1 MKKIFFDPYKDFSN
15 LTHEGYIYCNNFI
28 AKVLSV
34 YFKDNGYKTED
45 DTVFTDRFTISWSFH
60 AAGFSIDYYN
70 GKTQRAAYLMR
81 YHDYPNID
89 EDFLGVTWVPS
100 AAWVLG
106 FVERLV
112 YTFDMSLL
120 KILEDENEDY
130 ERIISDSEEAR
141 QYMMSHQIAPNEWNR
156 EIARIQKVNLG
167 KFIFPEF
174 LSYERNTRK
183 EIKQDIRKLLNR

>member
-34 YFKDNGYKTED
+34 YFKDKGYKTED

-130 ERIISDSEEAR
+130 ELIPCQEVENIRADIEKMIEDHSADSFSVKQA
-141 QYMMSHQIAPNEWNR
+141 I
-156 EIARIQKVNLG
+156 L
-167 KFIFPEF
+167 EF
-174 LSYERNTRK
+174 AAKKYSCIKRK
-183 EIKQDIRKLLNR
+183 EEN